1 VNEKANEVCHES
13 ILNRMGNSLS
23 NVSDKVMP
31 SPLIFAL
38 LLTFVSFILGLALTE
53 NSPLQMINHWYA
65 GFWNLLAFGMQMAL
79 ILVTGHALTRAPQVN
94 NLIKRLAGL
103 PNNNA
108 QAAGL
113 TALIACLV
121 GYFHWGFG
129 LIVGAL
135 FAVEVAKQTYR
146 KGIKIHYPL
155 IAAAGYTSQLVWH
168 IGPSTSAGLLSATP
182 GHIYED
188 LIGIVPLTESVFSI
202 YAILLAIMLV
212 IFVIPISFYFM
223 APKGE
228 ANCKTI
234 RDLAPKL
241 LEQDEHGV
249 ADDKVA
255 QPTFGDK
262 LDHSRLIAII
272 VGVMG
277 LIAIVLYFIAK
288 GFTLDLNIFN
298 FIFLVVGF
306 ILHGTPTRY
315 ANAIGEAVSGAS
327 GIILQF
333 PFYAGIMGMIQYSG
347 LAVII
352 ANWFL
357 GFATAT
363 SFPIIAWLT
372 ASVMNIF
379 VPSGGGE
386 WAVIGSIMSEVSL
399 ALGVPIGKTI
409 VAYGCGDMWTN
420 MLQPFWA
427 IALLGITQLRARDII
442 GYTVLIML
450 ITGPFIALGL
460 YFFPY

>member
-1 VNEKANEVCHES
+1 MSDNNNVCRES
-13 ILNRMGNSLS
+13 VLNRVGNSLS
-23 NVSDKVMP
+23 NVSEKVMP

-38 LLTFVSFILGLALTE
+38 LLTFVSFILGITLAGNT
-53 NSPLQMINHWYA
+53 PVQMINHWYA
-65 GFWNLLAFGMQMAL
+65 GFWSLLAFGMQMAL

-94 NLIKRLAGL
+94 AIIKKLAGL
-103 PNNNA
+103 PNNNP
-108 QAAGL
+108 QAAAL
-113 TALIACLV
+113 TAIVATLV

-135 FAVEVAKQTYR
+135 FAVEIAKQAHYR
-146 KGIKIHYPL
+146 GIKIHYPL

-168 IGPSTSAGLLSATP
+168 VGPSTSAGLLSATP

-202 YAILLAIMLV
+202 YAILIAVMLC

-223 APKGE
+223 APKNVD
-228 ANCKTI
+228 NCRTI
-234 RDLAPKL
+234 ADMAPKL
-241 LEQDEHGV
+241 LEQAEHGV
-249 ADDKVA
+249 EDEEIKN
-255 QPTFGDK
+255 PSFGDK
-262 LDHSRLIAII
+262 LDHSRIIAYV
-272 VGVMG
+272 VGIMG
-277 LIAIVLYFIAK
+277 LVAIVLYFIAK

-298 FIFLVVGF
+298 FIFIIVGF
-306 ILHGTPTRY
+306 LLHGTPTRY
-315 ANAIGEAVSGAS
+315 ANAIGEAVGGAS

-333 PFYAGIMGMIQYSG
+333 PFYAGIMGMIQFSG
-347 LAVII
+347 LAIII
-352 ANWFL
+352 ADWFL
-357 GFATAT
+357 GFATP
-363 SFPIIAWLT
+363 SNFPIIAWLT

-386 WAVIGSIMSEVSL
+386 WAVIGSIISEVSL
-399 ALGVPIGKTI
+399 ALGVPIGKAI

-427 IALLGITQLRARDII
+427 IALLGIMQLKARDII
-442 GYTVLIML
+442 GYTVTIML

>member
-1 VNEKANEVCHES
+1 MGV
-13 ILNRMGNSLS
+13 LNTVGNKLS
-23 NVSDKVMP
+23 NVSEKVMP

-38 LLTFVSFILGLALTE
+38 LLTFVSFILGIGLAGNT
-53 NSPLQMINHWYA
+53 PLQMIDHWYA
-65 GFWNLLAFGMQMAL
+65 GFWNLLAFAMQMAL
-79 ILVTGHALTRAPQVN
+79 ILVTGHALTRAPQVSN
-94 NLIKRLAGL
+94 VLKKLAGI
-103 PNNNA
+103 PNNNP

-135 FAVEVAKQTYR
+135 FAVEVAKQAHHR
-146 KGIKIHYPL
+146 GIKIHYPL

-168 IGPSTSAGLLSATP
+168 VGPSTSAGLLSATP
-182 GHIYED
+182 GHVYED

-202 YAILLAIMLV
+202 YAILIAIMLC

-223 APKGE
+223 APKTGDG
-228 ANCKTI
+228 AKTI
-234 RDLAPKL
+234 ADMAPSL
-241 LEQDEHGV
+241 LEEDEHGIENDV
-249 ADDKVA
+249 IEN
-255 QPTFGDK
+255 PTVGDK
-262 LDHSRLIAII
+262 LDNSKLIAII
-272 VGVMG
+272 TAIMG
-277 LIAIVLYFIAK
+277 LIAIFLYFYAR

-298 FIFLVVGF
+298 FIFITLGF
-306 ILHGTPTRY
+306 ILHGTPERY
-315 ANAIGEAVSGAS
+315 AKAIGEAVSGAS

-352 ANWFL
+352 AGWFL
-357 GFATAT
+357 NFSTPAN
-363 SFPIIAWLT
+363 FPVIAWLT
-372 ASVMNIF
+372 GGLMNIF

-386 WAVIGSIMSEVSL
+386 WAVIGSIISEVAL
-399 ALGVPIGKTI
+399 ALEVPIGKAI

-427 IALLGITQLRARDII
+427 IALLGICKLRARDII
-442 GYTVLIML
+442 GYTLTIML
-450 ITGPFIALGL
+450 ITGPFIGLGL

>member
-1 VNEKANEVCHES
+1 MVSKEEKACKES
-13 ILNRMGNSLS
+13 VLNTFGNKLS
-23 NVSDKVMP
+23 NVSEKVMP

-38 LLTFVSFILGLALTE
+38 LLTFVSFILGITLAGNT
-53 NSPLQMINHWYA
+53 PLQMIDHWYA

-94 NLIKRLAGL
+94 NLIKKLAGL
-103 PNNNA
+103 PNNNP
-108 QAAGL
+108 QAAAL
-113 TALIACLV
+113 TALVACLV

-135 FAVEVAKQTYR
+135 FAVEVAKQTYK

-188 LIGIVPLTESVFSI
+188 LIGIVPLSESVFSI
-202 YAILLAIMLV
+202 YAILLAVMLV
-212 IFVIPISFYFM
+212 LIVIPISFYFM
-223 APKGE
+223 APKSEEG
-228 ANCKTI
+228 CKTI
-234 RDLAPKL
+234 ADMAPKL
-241 LEQDEHGV
+241 LAQDEHGV
-249 ADDKVA
+249 EDDVVSK
-255 QPTFGDK
+255 PSFGDK
-262 LDHSRLIAII
+262 LDHSKLIAYI
-272 VGVMG
+272 VGIMG
-277 LIAIVLYFIAK
+277 LVAIVLYFVAR

-298 FIFLVVGF
+298 FIFITIGF

-315 ANAIGEAVSGAS
+315 ANAIGEAVGGAA

-333 PFYAGIMGMIQYSG
+333 PFYAGIMGMIQFSG
-347 LAVII
+347 LAVIA

-357 GFATAT
+357 SFATPS

-386 WAVIGSIMSEVSL
+386 WAVIGGIISEVSL

-427 IALLGITQLRARDII
+427 IALLGIMHLKARDII
-442 GYTVLIML
+442 GYTLTIML

>member
-1 VNEKANEVCHES
+1 MSVLSTA
-13 ILNRMGNSLS
+13 GNKLA

-38 LLTFVSFILGLALTE
+38 LLTFVTFILGISLAG
-53 NSPLQMINHWYA
+53 NSPLQMIDHWYA

-94 NLIKRLAGL
+94 NLIKKLAGV
-103 PNNNA
+103 PNSNP
-108 QAAGL
+108 QAAAL

-135 FAVEVAKQTYR
+135 FAVEVAKQCHR
-146 KGIKIHYPL
+146 KGVKIHYPL

-168 IGPSTSAGLLSATP
+168 VGPSSSAGLLSATP
-182 GHIYED
+182 GHIYEE
-188 LIGIVPLTESVFSI
+188 LIGIVPLSESVFSI
-202 YAILLAIMLV
+202 YAIMIAVMLC
-212 IFVIPISFYFM
+212 IFVVPISFYFM
-223 APKGE
+223 ASKTDE
-228 ANCKTI
+228 DMKTI
-234 RDLAPKL
+234 ADLAPKL

-249 ADDKVA
+249 EDGAVA
-255 QPTFGDK
+255 NPTFGDK
-262 LDHSRLIAII
+262 LDHSKIIAIV
-272 VGVMG
+272 VGIMG

-298 FIFLVVGF
+298 FIFITVGF

-347 LAVII
+347 LAGIM

-357 GFATAT
+357 SFATAA
-363 SFPIIAWLT
+363 SFPIITWLT

-386 WAVIGSIMSEVSL
+386 WAVIGSIISEVSL
-399 ALGVPIGKTI
+399 ALDVPIGKTI

-450 ITGPFIALGL
+450 ITGPFIAFGL
-460 YFFPY
+460 HFFPY

>member
-1 VNEKANEVCHES
+1 MSKEEKVCNES
-13 ILNRMGNSLS
+13 ILNTVGNKLS
-23 NVSDKVMP
+23 NVSEKVMP

-38 LLTFVSFILGLALTE
+38 LLTFVSFILGITLAGNT
-53 NSPLQMINHWYA
+53 PLQMVDHWYA

-94 NLIKRLAGL
+94 NLIKKLAGL
-103 PNNNA
+103 PSNNP

-113 TALIACLV
+113 TALVACLV

-135 FAVEVAKQTYR
+135 FAVEVAKQAHR
-146 KGIKIHYPL
+146 RGIKLHYPL

-188 LIGIVPLTESVFSI
+188 LIGIVPLSESVFSI
-202 YAILLAIMLV
+202 YAILLAILLC
-212 IFVIPISFYFM
+212 IFVIPISFYLM
-223 APKGE
+223 APKNE
-228 ANCKTI
+228 ENCKTI
-234 RDLAPKL
+234 ATLSPKL
-241 LEQDEHGV
+241 LEQDEHGIEDEKI
-249 ADDKVA
+249 AN
-255 QPTFGDK
+255 PTFGDK
-262 LDHSRLIAII
+262 LDHSRLIAYI
-272 VGVMG
+272 VGIMG
-277 LIAIVLYFIAK
+277 AVAIVLYFVAR

-298 FIFLVVGF
+298 FIFITVGF

-315 ANAIGEAVSGAS
+315 ANAIGEAVGGAS

-347 LAVII
+347 LAVI
-352 ANWFL
+352 AAQWFL
-357 GFATAT
+357 SFATA
-363 SFPIIAWLT
+363 SNFPVVAWLT
-372 ASVMNIF
+372 GAVMNIF

-427 IALLGITQLRARDII
+427 IALLGITQLKARDII
-442 GYTVLIML
+442 GYTVTIML
-450 ITGPFIALGL
+450 ITGPFIGLAL